1 MPPERPSH
9 RRLGRAEGLLQNPP
23 GIGPPGLNLT
33 PVGFVG
39 RSPLDRAGR
48 LRPAA
53 GRGARAG
60 APALPHF
67 AGDIWLSHGDARSSR
82 CANGKSI
89 LSLML
94 LGATPGTEI
103 TIEARGEDEAEAL
116 NALAEL
122 ITGRFGEEPH

>member
-1 MPPERPSH
+1 MARRPCDFTAAT
-9 RRLGRAEGLLQNPP
+9 RLFLSADPRLVSLAVDEYTDFVLPQTALWE
-23 GIGPPGLNLT
+23 IT
-33 PVGFVG
+33 P
-39 RSPLDRAGR
+39 
-48 LRPAA
+48 
-53 GRGARAG
+53 
-60 APALPHF
+60 

-94 LGATPGTEI
+94 LGATPGAVI

-122 ITGRFGEEPH
+122 IAARFGEEP